1 LCVVIPQQPNDVY
14 LKETSREGLRKK
26 LKLTIIGMPKAIIVE
41 IVNSARKIKEEMP
54 TPCRSRRSQPLL
66 DSEDLDEKS
75 VDDEQKKEKSQGAK

>member
-1 LCVVIPQQPNDVY
+1 
-14 LKETSREGLRKK
+14 
-26 LKLTIIGMPKAIIVE
+26 MPKAIIVE